1 MEAKIKDKILSLN
14 HVSMRYHT
22 LTQETLAVEDVNLEV
37 YDKEFL
43 SIVGPSGCGKSTM
56 LSLISGLI
64 SPSAGEVVINSKFKK
79 NSGTLVGYM
88 LQSDYLFEWR
98 TIEQNVLLGLEI
110 KNILNEKSR
119 DYAIGLLE
127 KYELGKFKNHFPSQL
142 SGGMRQKV
150 ALIRTLAV
158 KPQVLLLDEP
168 FSALDYQTRIT
179 LAEEVREIIK
189 TESKTAVLVTH
200 DISESITLSDR
211 VAILSKRP
219 SKIKRILDIEFKSQN
234 LSTKQKQRSEEFYN
248 YFDVIWSELNENEKS
263 KS

>member
-1 MEAKIKDKILSLN
+1 MEEKIKEKILSLN

-22 LTQETLAVEDVNLEV
+22 LKQETLAVQDINLDV

-56 LSLISGLI
+56 LSLISGLL
-64 SPSAGEVVINSKFKK
+64 SPSSGKVFVNNKFK
-79 NSGTLVGYM
+79 NLSTTFVGYM

-98 TIEQNVLLGLEI
+98 TIEQNVMLGLEI
-110 KNILNEKSR
+110 KNLLNDKSKN
-119 DYAIGLLE
+119 YVFKLLE
-127 KYELGKFKNHFPSQL
+127 KYELSKFRNHFPHQL

-158 KPQVLLLDEP
+158 KPQILLLDEP

-189 TESKTAVLVTH
+189 SENKTAILVTH

-219 SKIKRILDIEFKSQN
+219 SKIKKILDIEFKTQN
-234 LSTKQKQRSEEFYN
+234 LSTKQKQRCKEFYN
-248 YFDVIWSELNENEKS
+248 YFDIIWSELNEDQKS
-263 KS
+263 KL

>member
-1 MEAKIKDKILSLN
+1 
-14 HVSMRYHT
+14 
-22 LTQETLAVEDVNLEV
+22 
-37 YDKEFL
+37 
-43 SIVGPSGCGKSTM
+43 
-56 LSLISGLI
+56 
-64 SPSAGEVVINSKFKK
+64 
-79 NSGTLVGYM
+79 
-88 LQSDYLFEWR
+88 
-98 TIEQNVLLGLEI
+98 
-110 KNILNEKSR
+110 
-119 DYAIGLLE
+119 
-127 KYELGKFKNHFPSQL
+127 
-142 SGGMRQKV
+142 MRQKV